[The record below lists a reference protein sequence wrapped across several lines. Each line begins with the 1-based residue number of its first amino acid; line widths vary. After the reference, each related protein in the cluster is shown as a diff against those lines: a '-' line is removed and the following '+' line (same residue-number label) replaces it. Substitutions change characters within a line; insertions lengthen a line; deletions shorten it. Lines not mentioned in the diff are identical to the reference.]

1 MKLKFL
7 GSGSAFNTKLG
18 NTSAYIINGSELILI
33 DCGSTV
39 FKQIIANKLINNDI
53 TTINVYVTHTHPDHM
68 GSLGDL
74 IFYCY
79 YNLNI
84 TVNVFCVDSNIKNIL
99 DNQGCKDHYDF
110 IQLQYDVQRVNK
122 KYKVIPIETKH
133 VDEIISSGFLFEFD
147 DETFYYSGDSYTIPD
162 GILDLFHNNKID
174 YLFQDVSGLNYDG
187 NPHLY
192 LETLD
197 YLINT
202 NRKKVYCMHLHDTLY
217 KYKELISRYGF
228 NVVQNEFDKNAIY
241 AGSFDPITLGHLD
254 VIKKASKM
262 FDKVIIG
269 VLVNSKKNSLFT
281 LDKRKE
287 QIQRVIE
294 DSKLYNVE
302 VQTFDGLTVDFAKQ
316 NNAKYLIRGV
326 RNTIDFED
334 EQLINSVNKKMSE
347 DIETILLIADEKYK
361 LMSSSLVKELGT
373 NNSDISWLVPEVIL
387 SEVQNKF

>member
-53 TTINVYVTHTHPDHM
+53 TIINVYVTHTHPDHM

-133 VDEIISSGFLFEFD
+133 VDQIISSGFLFESD

-162 GILDLFHNNKID
+162 GILDLFHNDKID
-174 YLFQDVSGLNYDG
+174 YLFQDVSGLNYNG
-187 NPHLY
+187 NPHMY
-192 LETLD
+192 IETLNQ
-197 YLINT
+197 LIIT
-202 NRKKVYCMHLHDTLY
+202 NRKKVYCMHLDDALY
-217 KYKELISRYGF
+217 KYKELISKYRF
-228 NVVQNEFDKNAIY
+228 NIVQNEFDKNAIY
-241 AGSFDPITLGHLD
+241 AGSFDPITLGHLN

-281 LDKRKE
+281 LDERKE
-287 QIQRVIE
+287 QIQKIIE
-294 DSKLYNVE
+294 DSNLYNVE

-334 EQLINSVNKKMSE
+334 EQLINSVNKKLSE